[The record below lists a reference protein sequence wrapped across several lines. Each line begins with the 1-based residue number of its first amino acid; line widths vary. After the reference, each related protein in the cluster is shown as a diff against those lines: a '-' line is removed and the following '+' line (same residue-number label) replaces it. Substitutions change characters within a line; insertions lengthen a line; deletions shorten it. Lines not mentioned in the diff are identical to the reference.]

1 MRIINY
7 PKRSIGNKTID
18 NLSMDAVLNGSSM
31 FEAIKKGKELD
42 FKNLIL
48 QMKEESESL
57 SLTEIID
64 MVLDKSGIKKDLESE
79 HTLEADIRLEN
90 LNEFKS
96 ITKTFEEESGIAS
109 LEDFLSEVSLVSD
122 VNDQK
127 NDDLKKVALMTIHA
141 VKGLEFKYVFVVGME
156 ENIFPH
162 INSVEDDALE
172 EERRLCYVAITRAK
186 NKLYLI
192 NALKRTLFGRTSVNM
207 PSRFINEIDSDLID
221 SSEKKKLTQKI
232 NKENMFNSDNGLN
245 VGDNVI
251 HDTYGPGVVV
261 MVDKTIATIAFKAQG
276 IKKLMKNHKSIK
288 KV

>member
-1 MRIINY
+1 
-7 PKRSIGNKTID
+7 
-18 NLSMDAVLNGSSM
+18 MDAVLKGTSM
-31 FEAIKKGKELD
+31 FEVIEKGKELE
-42 FKNLIL
+42 FKNTIL
-48 QMKEESESL
+48 EMKEKSETL
-57 SLTEIID
+57 SLTETID
-64 MVLDKSGIKKDLESE
+64 MVLDKSGIKEDLEQE

-90 LNEFKS
+90 LEEFKS

-109 LEDFLSEVSLVSD
+109 LEDFLNEVSLVSD

-127 NDDLKKVALMTIHA
+127 EDDASKVTLMTIHA
-141 VKGLEFKYVFVVGME
+141 VKGLEFKYVFVIGME

-162 INSVEDDALE
+162 VNCIEGPDGLE

-186 NKLYLI
+186 KKLYLL

-207 PSRFINEIDSDLID
+207 PSRFIAEINKDLID
-221 SSEKKKLTQKI
+221 MPEKKTISI
-232 NKENMFNSDNGLN
+232 NQRIDKSKMFNDDNGLKA
-245 VGDNVI
+245 GDNVV

-261 MVDKTIATIAFKAQG
+261 NVDKSIATIAFKGQG